1 MFISNNYTAFHL
13 RPKSNLFLLFTSLLS
28 TPNVKQSC
36 YFWRI
41 SYFSKIRNRP
51 NVLTI
56 RLQWKVQESSHQ
68 ERQFTCNSFALNFG
82 QKCVKGLK
90 VTKIVKRFCFKAVKS
105 KKVISKKNCFQREPW
120 REYLKR
126 NFKLHVK

>member
-1 MFISNNYTAFHL
+1 MFISNNYIVFHL
-13 RPKSNLFLLFTSLLS
+13 RPKLNFLLLFTSLLS

-41 SYFSKIRNRP
+41 SYFYKIRNRP
-51 NVLTI
+51 NVLTF

-68 ERQFTCNSFALNFG
+68 ERQLTCNSFAVNFG

-90 VTKIVKRFCFKAVKS
+90 VTKIVKRFCFKAALG
-105 KKVISKKNCFQREPW
+105 KVISKKNCYRENLGENIW
-120 REYLKR
+120 KETLS
-126 NFKLHVK
+126 FM